1 MGEQGQGEKIAEF
14 GLVEAL
20 FPIAVLVLLIVSSVA
35 VFGDETTGGPAQIAL
50 ISAGMLTAYLGVRKG
65 ITWHTL
71 EKAAVHAISNAM
83 VAILILLMV
92 GALIGVWIA
101 SGVIPTVIYYGSL
114 VLEPSVFY
122 VASLVLCSIV
132 SVAIGSSWTTAGTVG
147 IALIS
152 IAGAMGLSLEMTAGA
167 IISGAY
173 FGDKLSPLSD
183 TTNLASGLSGTELFK
198 HIRFL
203 LWTTIPAFVVA
214 LVFFTVASFSV
225 TDAAPAEEMEIMRST
240 LAQEF
245 SINGLLFI
253 PLICMFLLAVR
264 RIPPLVSIFLSIVI
278 GGVMGAFFQDLASE
292 SSSIVS
298 ATGGH
303 IQKYWL
309 AAGTGFELQSGN
321 AALDDLLSRGG
332 MISVLTTIWLIIS
345 AMFFSG
351 MMERT
356 GVLQRLLVAL
366 LTLFKKDGH
375 LISGAGI
382 TAIAA
387 NVITSDQYM
396 SIVLTSR
403 MYSDEFKRKGLDSA
417 NLSRVVEDNGTVT
430 SPLVPWN
437 TCGAFMAGT
446 LGVTTFA
453 YLPYCIF
460 NLMSPVV
467 SHVYAAI
474 GFKIVKL
481 EDQSPVKAYSG

>member
-1 MGEQGQGEKIAEF
+1 MGDVDLREDGEPF
-14 GLVEAL
+14 GLLEAL
-20 FPIAVLVLLIVSSVA
+20 IPVATLILLVVSSVI

-50 ISAGMLTAYLGVRKG
+50 ICTGMLTAYLGTRKG
-65 ITWHTL
+65 LSWSEL
-71 EKAAVHAISNAM
+71 EKAAVQAISSAM
-83 VAILILLMV
+83 IAILILLMV

-101 SGVIPTVIYYGSL
+101 SGVIPVIIYYGSL
-114 VLEPSVFY
+114 VLEPSIFY
-122 VASLVLCSIV
+122 VASLLLCAIV
-132 SVAIGSSWTTAGTVG
+132 STAIGSSWTTAGTVG

-183 TTNLASGLSGTELFK
+183 TTNLAAGLSGTELFT

-203 LWTTIPAFVVA
+203 LWTTIPAFVIA
-214 LVFFTVASFSV
+214 LIFFAFASFAV
-225 TDAAPAEEMEIMRST
+225 TDVVPAEEMANMRAS
-240 LAQEF
+240 LRDHF
-245 SINGLLFI
+245 DLNGLLFV
-253 PLICMFLLAVR
+253 PLIFMVLLAVR
-264 RIPPLVSIFLSIVI
+264 KVPPLVAIFLSILV
-278 GGVMGAFFQDLASE
+278 GAVMGALFQGPMHEPETISG
-292 SSSIVS
+292 SV
-298 ATGGH
+298 GFH
-303 IQKYWL
+303 IEKYWL
-309 AAGTGFELQSGN
+309 AAAAGFSLESGN
-321 AALDDLLSRGG
+321 TALDDLLSRGG
-332 MISVLTTIWLIIS
+332 MVSMLTTIWLIIS

-356 GVLQRLLVAL
+356 GVLHQLLIAL
-366 LTLFKKDGH
+366 LTLFKKDGY
-375 LISGAGI
+375 LISGAGV

-387 NVITSDQYM
+387 NVVASDQYM

-403 MYSDEFKRKGLDSA
+403 MYSEEFQRKGLDPA

-446 LGVTTFA
+446 LGVATFA

-467 SHVYAAI
+467 SHVYAAT
-474 GFKIVKL
+474 GFKIVKTQVQ
-481 EDQSPVKAYSG
+481 ETSGDVS